1 VVLTV
6 YPSYNSLAAMSGL
19 EPCMSLLKTT
29 VLCAGLITSLA
40 VSAHPKLLS
49 STPSDGAKGAPPAV
63 IELRFSENLLTQ
75 FSGAKLTMTDM
86 PGMSHSP
93 MPLKASVAASTDP
106 KVMLIKPASALT
118 AGTYRVDW
126 RAVSSDTHPILGNVM
141 FSVQP

>member
-1 VVLTV
+1 
-6 YPSYNSLAAMSGL
+6 MS
-19 EPCMSLLKTT
+19 MLKTT
-29 VLCAGLITSLA
+29 LLGGALWVGLIMSLP

-49 STPSDGAKGAPPAV
+49 SVPAAGASGAPPAV

-86 PGMSHSP
+86 PGMPNSP
-93 MPLKASVAASTDP
+93 MPIKASVAASTDP

-118 AGTYRVDW
+118 VGTYRVDW
-126 RAVSSDTHPILGNVM
+126 RAVSSDTHPITGNVV